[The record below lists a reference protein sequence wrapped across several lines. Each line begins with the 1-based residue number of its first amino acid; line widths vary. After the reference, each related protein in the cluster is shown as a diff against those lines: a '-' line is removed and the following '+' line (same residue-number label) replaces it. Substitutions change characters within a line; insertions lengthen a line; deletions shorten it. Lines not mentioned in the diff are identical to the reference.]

1 MTKRRQTPAIA
12 GYPRTPRPVAALREC
27 GAEYSETLGLRR
39 RGRENPSC
47 RDGPRLSSLWY
58 RPDGS
63 CRRQA
68 VREPWHCRATKA
80 FAAPAARK
88 NQAGAWNRVR
98 KLRTLSSLK
107 VRPARP
113 LAAKEYHRMARLAP
127 RKCRKAEGM
136 RSETAQRLHH
146 ACRDPVE

>member
-80 FAAPAARK
+80 FAAPAAR
-88 NQAGAWNRVR
+88 NNHAEARNPVLTFRP
-98 KLRTLSSLK
+98 LSSLNQL
-107 VRPARP
+107 PPTP
-113 LAAKEYHRMARLAP
+113 LTHNAL
-127 RKCRKAEGM
+127 
-136 RSETAQRLHH
+136 
-146 ACRDPVE
+146 